1 MHSTNRHGFI
11 FCVAM
16 KARLSKNEHLCLCL
30 LSYCN
35 VGTCVLPA
43 VEYFTQSLL
52 FFDSCEK
59 EVVADDLKTIFFFS
73 LFGSHSM
80 FVFTLGN
87 HQSVKFQKLQYPFSC
102 TFCSFL
108 TMFYAEEFTK

>member
-16 KARLSKNEHLCLCL
+16 KARLSKNEHLSLCL

-43 VEYFTQSLL
+43 VEHFTRSLL

-59 EVVADDLKTIFFFS
+59 EVVADDLKTLSFFS
-73 LFGSHSM
+73 LFESHSK
-80 FVFTLGN
+80 FAFTLGN
-87 HQSVKFQKLQYPFSC
+87 HQSVKFQKLQYSFSW
-102 TFCSFL
+102 TFCSLL
-108 TMFYAEEFTK
+108 TMSNAEEFTK